1 MEYQRAQA
9 ALRKKMLNKLST
21 AAADQMEIQQDN
33 AQDDE
38 NNEEEIK
45 LEVQ

>member
-21 AAADQMEIQQDN
+21 AADQMEIQQDS
-33 AQDDE
+33 AQDDDE

-45 LEVQ
+45 LEVE